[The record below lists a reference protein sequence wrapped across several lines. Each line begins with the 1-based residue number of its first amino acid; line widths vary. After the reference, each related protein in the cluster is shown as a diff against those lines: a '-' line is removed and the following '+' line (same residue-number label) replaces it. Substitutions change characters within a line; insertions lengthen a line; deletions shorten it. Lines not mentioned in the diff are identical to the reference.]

1 MWRKTWAAGKSAM
14 LYVCAPMQ
22 GVTGHVWR
30 QVLREHFDSPDA
42 WYTPF
47 LSPTQDR
54 AFTPRELREI
64 TNQAGQGVIPQL
76 IGHHPEDM
84 LWAICTLADMGFPE
98 VNLNLGCPS
107 GTMVSKK
114 KGAGLLNQPDLLKAL
129 LDAVYAH
136 SPIAVSLKTRIGMD
150 SPEEFPALLAL
161 YNQYPASLL
170 IVHPRVRQQQYRGLP
185 DQVAWAYARANS
197 CLPLC
202 YNGNLFDRYEAEA
215 FAATYPDTGSLM
227 LGRGA
232 AANPKLFAE
241 LKGAAPLTAEELAL
255 FADHLWEAYFAL
267 LGQERQVLMRMKEHW
282 TYLGTCFENSRR
294 PLKKLMKA
302 QDAAT
307 YRSAVSELLG
317 SCPLRNP
324 AGFLTPDAL

>member
-1 MWRKTWAAGKSAM
+1 MR
-14 LYVCAPMQ
+14 YICAPMQ

-30 QVLREHFDSPDA
+30 RVLTRHFDAPDA

-54 AFTPRELREI
+54 VFTPRELREVEA
-64 TNQAGQGVIPQL
+64 QADKGVIPQL
-76 IGHHPEDM
+76 IGHNPEDM
-84 LWAICTLADMGFPE
+84 LWAIRSLADMGYTE

-114 KGAGLLNQPDLLKAL
+114 KGAGLLNQPDLLNAL
-129 LDAVYAH
+129 LDGVFAG
-136 SPIAVSLKTRIGMD
+136 SPIAISLKTRLGME
-150 SPEEFPALLAL
+150 SPEEFPALLEL

-170 IVHPRVRQQQYRGLP
+170 ILHPRVRRQQYKGLP
-185 DQVAWAYARANS
+185 DAELWAYAKANS
-197 CLPLC
+197 RLPLC
-202 YNGNLFDRYEAEA
+202 YNGNLFDRESVSA
-215 FAATYPDTGSLM
+215 FASANPDTDMVM

-241 LKGAAPLTAEELAL
+241 LKGSTPLTKEELL
-255 FADHLWEAYFAL
+255 PFLDSLWEAYISL

-282 TYLGTCFENSRR
+282 AYLGQAFSDNRR

-302 QDAAT
+302 SDAVG
-307 YRSAVSELLG
+307 YRAALAELMD

-324 AGFLTPDAL
+324 AGYLPPEEL